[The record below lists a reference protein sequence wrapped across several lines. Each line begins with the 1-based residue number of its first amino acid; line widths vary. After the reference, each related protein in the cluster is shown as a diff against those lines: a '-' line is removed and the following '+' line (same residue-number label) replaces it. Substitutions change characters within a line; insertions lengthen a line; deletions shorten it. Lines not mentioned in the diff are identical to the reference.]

1 MYCNDPFRSDSNR
14 LSLSRL
20 INKCFLARPC
30 FKICIVVYIA
40 LVVSSCTKHIETHPS
55 DDLVVYTG
63 ATIIDGEGGAPIV
76 DGVLVVRDG
85 KFEMMGTAASIT
97 LPAGAVTH
105 ELKGKYIV
113 PGIINAHGH
122 VGETKGIEGGHYS
135 GQNVKDNL
143 AIYARYG
150 VTTVVS
156 LGGDQAE
163 AEPIRHA
170 HDSTQSLHARFF
182 MAGAVINGA
191 TPAAAMA
198 VVDSNA
204 HMGVDIMKIRV
215 DDNLGTSPK
224 MPADIYRAVIGR
236 SHELGYRLAAHMYYL
251 DDARALVEAG
261 ADILAHSVRD
271 QTIPGDFAQMLAAKK
286 IPYCATLT
294 RELSTFVYA
303 ETPAFFADPFFK
315 REYDSATVAPLMLPA
330 RQQKIRQSKSAATY
344 KEQLPV
350 ATANLKTLTQAGV
363 PIIFGTDSGV
373 PTRFM
378 GYFEHVEM
386 SMMQEAGLTP
396 MQIIVSASKTAAE
409 TLGLKNLGVIRPG
422 NWADFLVLDADPL
435 QDISHMRQ
443 LNAVFIG
450 GNEVSRSQN

>member
-1 MYCNDPFRSDSNR
+1 MC
-14 LSLSRL
+14 
-20 INKCFLARPC
+20 LAAGA
-30 FKICIVVYIA
+30 F
-40 LVVSSCTKHIETHPS
+40 SCTTKHIEEPPVNI
-55 DDLVVYTG
+55 VVYTG

-76 DGVLVVRDG
+76 DGILVVRDG
-85 KFEMMGTAASIT
+85 KFEMMGTAVSVT
-97 LPAGAVTH
+97 LPSGAVTH
-105 ELKGKYIV
+105 DLKGKYIV

-135 GQNVKDNL
+135 VQNVQDNL

-156 LGGDQAE
+156 LGGDQRV
-163 AEPIRHA
+163 AEPIRHV
-170 HDSTQSLHARFF
+170 HDSTQSLHARLF
-182 MAGAVINGA
+182 MAGAIINGA
-191 TPAAAMA
+191 TQAEAMA

-224 MPADIYRAVIGR
+224 MPADLYRAVIRR
-236 SHELGYRLAAHMYYL
+236 SHELGYRLAAHLYYL
-251 DDARALVEAG
+251 DDARALVNAG
-261 ADILAHSVRD
+261 ADMLAHSIRD
-271 QTIPGDFAQMLAAKK
+271 QVIPADFVQVLATKR

-315 REYDSATVAPLMLPA
+315 TEYDSATVAPLMLPA
-330 RQQKIRQSKSAATY
+330 RQKQLQQSKSAATY
-344 KEQLPV
+344 KKQLPV
-350 ATANLKTLTQAGV
+350 AMVNLKTLTQAGV

-386 SMMQEAGLTP
+386 SMMQDAGLTP
-396 MQIIVSASKTAAE
+396 MQIIVAASKNAAE
-409 TLGLKNLGVIRPG
+409 TLGLTNLGVIRPG

-435 QDISHMRQ
+435 QDINHMRQ

-450 GNEVSRSQN
+450 GNEVSRPQN